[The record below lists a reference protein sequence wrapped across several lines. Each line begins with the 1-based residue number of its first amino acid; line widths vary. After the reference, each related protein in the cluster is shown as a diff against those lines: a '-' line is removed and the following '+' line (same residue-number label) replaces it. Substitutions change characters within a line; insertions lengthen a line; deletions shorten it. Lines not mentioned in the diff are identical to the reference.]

1 MARTAEA
8 YAALRADLELA
19 LEHVLSQY
27 EDLERTLRRA
37 EADFDRADPMAWAAV
52 GFMLHNLYNAI
63 ENYNRMGHEVPE
75 LRPALLP
82 RDQLDPFHEL
92 RSFRHT
98 FRSLYDRKLDP
109 RRVRLAAEYAV
120 PAVDTL
126 KAGHR
131 RFVADLDELARS
143 L

>member
-37 EADFDRADPMAWAAV
+37 
-52 GFMLHNLYNAI
+52 
-63 ENYNRMGHEVPE
+63 
-75 LRPALLP
+75 
-82 RDQLDPFHEL
+82 
-92 RSFRHT
+92 
-98 FRSLYDRKLDP
+98 
-109 RRVRLAAEYAV
+109 V